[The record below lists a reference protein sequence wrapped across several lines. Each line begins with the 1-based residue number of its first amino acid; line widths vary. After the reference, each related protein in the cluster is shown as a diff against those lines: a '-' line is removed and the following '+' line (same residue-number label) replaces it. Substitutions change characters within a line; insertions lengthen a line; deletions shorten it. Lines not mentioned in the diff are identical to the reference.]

1 MELKNNASSRP
12 SLIYSWLVV
21 FYSDSNGQAAKSQT
35 AASAKS
41 CLGPHSQPS
50 CKLGRVG
57 LFLTIFKNKPKTYD
71 LKFFFNPKTFSH
83 PKFFSQKKYIG
94 LKTFLWPNKSFKNSL
109 TTNILFNQ
117 RWTELDTAQSQLT
130 FPYLVMSPDL
140 FLYQSPI
147 TKSIF
152 VCPVLM
158 VTGFN
163 NDYLTMIRY

>member
-21 FYSDSNGQAAKSQT
+21 FYSDSNGQVAKSQT

-57 LFLTIFKNKPKTYD
+57 LFLTIFNNKPKTYD
-71 LKFFFNPKTFSH
+71 LKLFFNPKTFPH

-109 TTNILFNQ
+109 TTNNFVQLALDWAWHSSVPTYFPLSCHVTRFISLPISYNQ
-117 RWTELDTAQSQLT
+117 I
-130 FPYLVMSPDL
+130 Y
-140 FLYQSPI
+140 
-147 TKSIF
+147 
-152 VCPVLM
+152 
-158 VTGFN
+158 
-163 NDYLTMIRY
+163 IRLPCSHGDRLQ